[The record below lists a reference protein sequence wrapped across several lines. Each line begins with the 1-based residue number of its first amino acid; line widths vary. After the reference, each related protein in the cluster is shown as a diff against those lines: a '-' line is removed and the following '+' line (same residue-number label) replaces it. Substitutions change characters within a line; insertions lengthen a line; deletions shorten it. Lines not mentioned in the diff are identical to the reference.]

1 MANMGNLNL
10 TVLSAA
16 TSKESK
22 GLLSDRR
29 REVRVEGSKVC
40 AYSLCESIEGERLM
54 IEQGE
59 VYSLNRSEG
68 GILVLMGSRPGN
80 QQLLELHVPQARWE
94 YAVNLYE
101 VQWSK
106 TLPVESH
113 GNLFLV
119 GCRLL
124 LGTSRYWSFKPEVR
138 RSPGLGLKK
147 KQADYHVLLPQ
158 PASSDSN
165 SPEH

>member
-10 TVLSAA
+10 TVLSVA

-29 REVRVEGSKVC
+29 REVRVEGAKVC
-40 AYSLCESIEGERLM
+40 AYSLCESIEGARLM

-59 VYSLNRSEG
+59 VYSLNRSAC
-68 GILVLMGSRPGN
+68 GILLLMGSQPGK
-80 QQLLELHVPQARWE
+80 QQLLELHVPQPRWE

-106 TLPVESH
+106 ILPVESH

-124 LGTSRYWSFKPEVR
+124 LGTSRYWAF
-138 RSPGLGLKK
+138 SP
-147 KQADYHVLLPQ
+147 Q
-158 PASSDSN
+158 
-165 SPEH
+165 

>member
-1 MANMGNLNL
+1 MGNLNL
-10 TVLSAA
+10 TVLSVS
-16 TSKESK
+16 TSEESRS
-22 GLLSDRR
+22 LLSDRR
-29 REVRVEGSKVC
+29 REVRVAGPKVC

-59 VYSLNRSEG
+59 VYSLNRSEC
-68 GILVLMGSRPGN
+68 GILVLMGSQPRN
-80 QQLLELHVPQARWE
+80 RQLLELHVPQARWE
-94 YAVNLYE
+94 YAVSLYE

-106 TLPVESH
+106 ILPVESH

-124 LGTSRYWSFKPEVR
+124 LGTSRYWSFNPEAR
-138 RSPGLGLKK
+138 KSPGLGLKRE
-147 KQADYHVLLPQ
+147 QADLRVLLPR

-165 SPEH
+165 SSEH

>member
-1 MANMGNLNL
+1 MGNLNL

-94 YAVNLYE
+94 YVVNLYE

-106 TLPVESH
+106 ILPVESH

-124 LGTSRYWSFKPEVR
+124 LGTSRYWAFSA
-138 RSPGLGLKK
+138 
-147 KQADYHVLLPQ
+147 Q
-158 PASSDSN
+158 
-165 SPEH
+165 

>member
-1 MANMGNLNL
+1 MGNLNL

-16 TSKESK
+16 TGKESK

-59 VYSLNRSEG
+59 VYRLNRSEG

-94 YAVNLYE
+94 YTVNLYE